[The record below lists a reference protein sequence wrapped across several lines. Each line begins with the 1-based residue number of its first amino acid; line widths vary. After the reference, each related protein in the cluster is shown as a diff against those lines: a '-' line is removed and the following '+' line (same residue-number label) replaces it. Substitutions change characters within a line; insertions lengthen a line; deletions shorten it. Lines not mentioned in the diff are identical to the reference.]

1 MGKGEDQKAM
11 TRLKTEDLIPI
22 KNHLKN
28 YSHELT
34 EKTGHSL
41 RGIACHA
48 LGIDPKEISIFEDSV
63 KVGIV
68 PIMSGQGI
76 IPGFSDAIMYIVQE
90 IGFDAFVTQ
99 GFDVSGIGEAVV
111 RKSDIIF
118 MGDDHRFIAL
128 NIKTGTIVDNSE
140 ATAKGYVAGL
150 DLMCGGLNGQKV
162 LIIGCGP
169 VGCNAAVAV
178 IKRGG
183 NVGIIDKYP
192 QYSLFLADHIERLIG
207 RKITIEKNLKQ
218 ALRNYHC
225 IIDATNAG
233 NIIDADIIT
242 KETYIAAPGIPLG
255 LTPTAVEKI
264 SDRLLHDPL
273 ELGVT
278 VMMIGALQSMII
290 KE

>member
-1 MGKGEDQKAM
+1 M
-11 TRLKTEDLIPI
+11 TRLKAEDLIPV
-22 KNHLKN
+22 KSRLRE
-28 YSHELT
+28 YDRELT

-41 RGIACHA
+41 RGIACYA
-48 LGIDPKEISIFEDSV
+48 LGIDPKEISIFEDSI
-63 KVGIV
+63 KVGVV

-76 IPGFSDAIMYIVQE
+76 IPGFSDAIMYIVGE
-90 IGFDAFVTQ
+90 MGFDAFVTQ
-99 GFDVSGIGEAVV
+99 GFDVSGIGEAVE
-111 RKSDIIF
+111 RKTDIIF

-128 NIKTGTIVDNSE
+128 NIKCGTIVDNSE

-150 DLMCGGLNGQKV
+150 DLMCGGLSGQHV
-162 LIIGCGP
+162 LILGCGP

-178 IKRGG
+178 LKRGG
-183 NVGIIDKYP
+183 NVGVIDKYP
-192 QYSLFLADHIERLIG
+192 QYSLFLSDHIERLMG

-225 IIDATNAG
+225 IIDATNSG
-233 NIIDADIIT
+233 NMIDADVIT

-255 LTPTAVEKI
+255 LTPSAREKI

-273 ELGVT
+273 ELGVA
-278 VMMIGALQSMII
+278 VMMIGALQAMLI